1 MRDFRPAVLVPNP
14 QSPIKAMD
22 NNLPV
27 FYLSIFIV
35 LLGFAVVNIFR
46 EVFKSRRRES
56 SMSRLRK
63 KLNTSKGTTQEYY
76 ELASIYSEK
85 KVFTQAIALFQKA
98 LKAAEE
104 EGEENTAPIYNGL
117 GYTYFAQEQYDLAI
131 RQYKEALKSKP
142 EYVTAMNNLA
152 HAYEKKNLTAQALE
166 MYEEALKLDANNA
179 TAKRR
184 AQSLRRLV
192 SA

>member
-1 MRDFRPAVLVPNP
+1 
-14 QSPIKAMD
+14 MD

-27 FYLSIFIV
+27 IYLSIFIV
-35 LLGFAVVNIFR
+35 LLGFAVVSIFR

-63 KLNTSKGTTQEYY
+63 KLNKEKGTTQEYY

-85 KVFTQAIALFQKA
+85 KVFSQAIGLFQKA

-104 EGEENTAPIYNGL
+104 EAEENTAPIYNGL

-131 RQYKEALKSKP
+131 RQYKEALKLKP
-142 EYVTAMNNLA
+142 EYITAMNNLA